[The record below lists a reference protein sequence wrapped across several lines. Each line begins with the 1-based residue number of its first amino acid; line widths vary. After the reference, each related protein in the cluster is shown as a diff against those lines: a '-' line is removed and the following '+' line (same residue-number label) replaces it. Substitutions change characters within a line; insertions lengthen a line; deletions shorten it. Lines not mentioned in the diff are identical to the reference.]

1 MRVFL
6 ITCLCIILAVLPL
19 YSGSA
24 QESTFPVITA
34 ENANQIEPLAVIGKG
49 FIHDVS
55 WSPDGSRFFIASSTG
70 VWEYDAQ
77 NLANPPTLIEIPDI
91 DNLAQEHAFFSGDG
105 STLVIPTDWEGAS
118 CNRIAVWD
126 TTSWTRIQE
135 FRDNNIDHIIA
146 SADGNRVLFNVDF
159 EKIVVWE
166 TVTNTVSMIDELA
179 EISDYN
185 QAYAVNN
192 MGQVLVQVET
202 DAREE
207 SGGATYY
214 TRVYNLETG
223 VTEVF
228 FNAKLAFPPDTIISQ
243 NAFVFNTPYYES
255 PRLINWLNVA
265 NPQQQRS
272 FSDRVTP
279 LTFSQDGD
287 LLAMVNISDGIV
299 EVWNPF
305 EAKLVA
311 RLDDSPQTHTSK
323 TEIGNP
329 FKKLRFSPNA
339 QQLVSIDVD
348 DIVKIWDLVTGN
360 LTAIETSFGRL
371 EPVGFDNE
379 TLYVKS
385 EYVLRRWPMSD
396 AQPTDITYW
405 NGVGVF
411 SPNLQSAAVAVAPID
426 PFFGS
431 GRTVAGFSIQNF
443 QRIVPIQIWDMSAR
457 EVVAEFQ
464 VEQEN
469 AFVNELL
476 FSADGSWLLVSLMLD
491 SNGIRDQA
499 SVRTLVFD
507 LGLGPSEAVL
517 YDEFAY
523 DFATVFINFGF
534 ATNNEFVVGLDEF
547 RDSENFET
555 TSYPVGLV
563 NAETGQERIVIEDLK
578 AYGFD
583 LYPQFIAVNSSKTR
597 LVAISDEVTL
607 IDLENGN
614 VLKRIPLDFFYFT
627 PYPSFNP
634 SGDILVVGPITYYR
648 ESSDSIWY
656 SALSGDP
663 LPVPLEAQYTG
674 SFSNDGTLYAFEDLT
689 GRVQIWGVGA
699 EYIEPTHSGFQILNE
714 PWVVYD
720 FDASADVFSSED
732 GKLVRTYDE
741 LPLDEVASNA
751 SGGGGG
757 GDISNDSSQS
767 STPTSAPV
775 VQSCPG
781 APSPHL
787 TVGALATVSD
797 STPNNLRSS
806 PQVSASLIGEIPS
819 GATFR
824 VMGGPECSDGFAFW
838 QVNYNAQIGWTAEG
852 QGDVYWL
859 SPYVPIAN
867 QLNIPSCDGYLVP
880 QLTIG
885 QQARILPGDPNA
897 LNTLPLRPSQY
908 SESVRLGSVPSG
920 ANFTVLDGPLC
931 GDGSIVWWL
940 IDYNGVVG
948 WTGEG
953 QENTYWAEPVN

>member
-1 MRVFL
+1 MRIFL
-6 ITCLCIILAVLPL
+6 IACICIFLAGLPL

-24 QESTFPVITA
+24 QESKFPVITA
-34 ENANQIEPLAVIGKG
+34 ENVNQIQPLTIIGKG

-55 WSPDGSRFFIASSTG
+55 WSPDGARFLVASSMG

-77 NLANPPTLIEIPDI
+77 NLATPPTLIEIPDI
-91 DNLAQEHAFFSGDG
+91 DNLAEEFAFFSADG
-105 STLVIPTDWEGAS
+105 STLVIPTDWEGPRG
-118 CNRIAVWD
+118 NRIAVWD
-126 TTSWTRIQE
+126 TTKWERIQE
-135 FRDNNIDHIIA
+135 FRGNNINHIIT
-146 SADGNRVLFNVDF
+146 SADGSRVLFNIDF

-185 QAYAVNN
+185 QAYAINN
-192 MGQVLVQVET
+192 AGQVLVQVGT
-202 DAREE
+202 DARDEN
-207 SGGATYY
+207 GRVTHHA
-214 TRVYNLETG
+214 RVYSLETG
-223 VTEVF
+223 ATEVF
-228 FNAKLAFPPDTIISQ
+228 FNADLAFSPDIIISHD
-243 NAFVFNTPYYES
+243 AFAFNTPYFES
-255 PRLINWLNVA
+255 PRLINWFNIS

-279 LTFSQDGD
+279 LAFSQDGD
-287 LLAMVNISDGIV
+287 LLAMVNINDGMV

-311 RLDDSPQTHTSK
+311 RLDDSLQTHTSEI
-323 TEIGNP
+323 EIGNP
-329 FKKLRFSPNA
+329 FRKLRFSPDA
-339 QQLVSIDVD
+339 KQLVSVDLD
-348 DIVKIWDLVTGN
+348 DIVKIWDLATGN
-360 LTAIETSFGRL
+360 LMAIETSFGRL
-371 EPVGFDNE
+371 EPVGFDNA

-385 EYVLRRWPMSD
+385 EYVLRRWPVSD
-396 AQPTDITYW
+396 AQLADITYW

-411 SPNLQSAAVAVAPID
+411 SPDLQSAAVAVTPID
-426 PFFGS
+426 PNFGS
-431 GRTVAGFSIQNF
+431 GRTIAGISIQTS

-469 AFVNELL
+469 ASVNALL
-476 FSADGSWLLVSLMLD
+476 FSPDGSWLLVSLALD

-507 LGLGPSEAVL
+507 LGLGPAEAVL
-517 YDEFAY
+517 YDELTHE
-523 DFATVFINFGF
+523 FATVFMNFGF
-534 ATNNEFVVGLDEF
+534 ATNNEFVMGLDEF
-547 RDSENFET
+547 RDPENFET
-555 TSYPVGLV
+555 TSYPVSLV
-563 NAETGQERIVIEDLK
+563 NAETGQERIMIEDLK

-583 LYPQFIAVNSSKTR
+583 LYPQFIAVNSSITR
-597 LVAISDEVTL
+597 LAAISDEVTL

-614 VLKRIPLDFFYFT
+614 VLKRIPLDFSYFT

-656 SALSGDP
+656 SAISGDP
-663 LPVPLEAQYTG
+663 LSVPLEAQYLG
-674 SFSNDGTLYAFEDLT
+674 VFSSDGTLYAFEDLT

-699 EYIEPTHSGFQILNE
+699 EYIEPTHSGFQIINE

-732 GKLVRTYDE
+732 GKLVRTYGE
-741 LPLDEVASNA
+741 LPLDEVVSNA

-757 GDISNDSSQS
+757 DISKDSSQS

-775 VQSCPG
+775 VQSCAG

-838 QVNYNAQIGWTAEG
+838 QVNYNTQIGWTAEG

-867 QLNIPSCDGYLVP
+867 QLSIPSCDGYLVP

-953 QENTYWAEPVN
+953 QGNTYWAEPVN